1 MVAGAVVY
9 SLVLVGV
16 RDLTR
21 PASLAMRT
29 LRSAW
34 RGLLQGGGH
43 RGASVYALEPIED
56 QRPHSEQ

>member
-34 RGLLQGGGH
+34 RGLLQGRGYH
-43 RGASVYALEPIED
+43 GASVYGLEAIKD
-56 QRPHSEQ
+56 QRLPPER

>member
-56 QRPHSEQ
+56 Q